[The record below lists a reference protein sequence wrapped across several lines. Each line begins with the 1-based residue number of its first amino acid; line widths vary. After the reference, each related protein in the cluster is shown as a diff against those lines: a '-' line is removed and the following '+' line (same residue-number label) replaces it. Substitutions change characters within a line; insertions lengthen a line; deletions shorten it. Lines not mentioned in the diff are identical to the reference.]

1 MSVVI
6 TSFGFLHGEPPTAHL
21 TVDLREHFRDPHVDP
36 ALRYL
41 TVEDERVRRAV
52 LATAGI
58 PALLDGLEEAAIG
71 YATGPV
77 RKPLRVAVG
86 CAGGRHR
93 AATVAQ
99 TLCDRL
105 NRRCVRATVSHRD
118 LHRPVVD
125 R

>member
-1 MSVVI
+1 VLI
-6 TSFGFLHGEPPTAHL
+6 TSFGFLHGAPPAAHL
-21 TVDLREHFRDPHVDP
+21 LVDLRFHFRDPHVDP
-36 ALRYL
+36 GLRYL
-41 TVEDERVRRAV
+41 TAEDERVRRAV
-52 LATAGI
+52 LGTSGI
-58 PALLDGLEEAAIG
+58 PALLDGLEETVVG
-71 YATGPV
+71 FETGPV
-77 RKPLRVAVG
+77 RKSLCVAVG

-105 NRRCVRATVSHRD
+105 SRRGIAIQLVHRD